1 MFPFYEKMKELF
13 LQIIN
18 TQLNICKYH
27 KRGYIN
33 QDSVAIQVY
42 YINRYYRTV

>member
-27 KRGYIN
+27 KRGYIG
-33 QDSVAIQVY
+33 DWGLGIGELG
-42 YINRYYRTV
+42 